1 MLDVRKYRQKSNR
14 SQFRE
19 STRSEKRGFTRF
31 IADMLYASQQQQPI
45 KSLCEIGVSWGR
57 KQRMWCE
64 VTTDDCEIVG
74 VDLYE
79 PDRPEHYELRHE
91 ITHIGAL
98 IDAKKKAVMYS
109 KLTLLLGEDGYI
121 PETVDRALSA
131 ISTEK
136 FDIVI
141 DDGATSWPD
150 MRDSLPSWSR
160 AISDTG
166 CYITETPDGNGDSMK
181 DVSMMH
187 HQIRFAE
194 LVVQGMVIFDLF
206 KFKDINENDHYG
218 NFVGIWAPN
227 LDLYTTVIKKY
238 EEYIVAGKSNIDYLL
253 H

>member
-31 IADMLYASQQQQPI
+31 VADMLYASQQQQPI
-45 KSLCEIGVSWGR
+45 KSLCEIGVSRGR

-74 VDLYE
+74 VDVYD
-79 PDRPEHYELRHE
+79 PDNPYHYALRHE
-91 ITHIGAL
+91 IVHIDNL
-98 IDAKKKAVMYS
+98 IHAKVQTAAYTKC
-109 KLTLLLGEDGYI
+109 TLVLGEDGYI

-187 HQIRFAE
+187 HQIRFEE
-194 LVVQGMVIFDLF
+194 LVVHGMVIFDLSE
-206 KFKDINENDHYG
+206 FKDGSDNNHYG

>member
-1 MLDVRKYRQKSNR
+1 MLDVKKWKKLADDESLRC
-14 SQFRE
+14 SQ
-19 STRSEKRGFTRF
+19 RGFSNF
-31 IADMLYASQQQQPI
+31 VADMLYASQQQQPI
-45 KSLCEIGVSWGR
+45 KSLCEIGVSQGSKIR
-57 KQRMWCE
+57 IWCE

-74 VDLYE
+74 VDMFD
-79 PDRPEHYELRHE
+79 PDNPYHYALRHE
-91 ITHIGAL
+91 IVHIDNL
-98 IDAKKKAVMYS
+98 IRAKAISDDIS
-109 KLTLLLGEDGYI
+109 KLTLVLGEDGYI

-150 MRDSLPSWSR
+150 MRDSLPAWKS
-160 AISDTG
+160 AVSDTG
-166 CYITETPDGNGDSMK
+166 CYITETPDGNGNSMK

-194 LVVQGMVIFDLF
+194 ISVHGMVIFDLSV
-206 KFKDINENDHYG
+206 FKDIIENGHYG

-227 LDLYTTVIKKY
+227 LDLYATVIKKY

>member
-1 MLDVRKYRQKSNR
+1 MLDVKKWKKLADDESLRC
-14 SQFRE
+14 SQ
-19 STRSEKRGFTRF
+19 RGFSNF
-31 IADMLYASQQQQPI
+31 VADMLYASQQQQPI
-45 KSLCEIGVSWGR
+45 KSLCEIGVSQGSKIR
-57 KQRMWCE
+57 IWCE

-74 VDLYE
+74 VDMFD
-79 PDRPEHYELRHE
+79 PDNPYHYELRHE
-91 ITHIGAL
+91 IVHIDNL
-98 IDAKKKAVMYS
+98 IHAKVQTAAYTKC
-109 KLTLLLGEDGYI
+109 TLVLGEDGYI

-131 ISTEK
+131 ISYEK

-187 HQIRFAE
+187 HQIRFEE

>member
-1 MLDVRKYRQKSNR
+1 MLDVKKWRQSADG
-14 SQFRE
+14 E
-19 STRSEKRGFTRF
+19 SLRCSLRGFSEF
-31 IADMLYASQQQQPI
+31 VADMLHASQQQQPI
-45 KSLCEIGVSWGR
+45 KSLCEIGVSQGSKIR
-57 KQRMWCE
+57 IWCE

-74 VDLYE
+74 VDMFD
-79 PDRPEHYELRHE
+79 PDIPEHYALRHD
-91 ITHIGAL
+91 IIHIDNL
-98 IDAKKKAVMYS
+98 IHAKAQTAAYTKC
-109 KLTLLLGEDGYI
+109 TLVLGSDGYI

-131 ISTEK
+131 TSYEK

-150 MRDSLPSWSR
+150 MRKSLPSWSR

-187 HQIRFAE
+187 HQIRFDE
-194 LVVQGMVIFDLF
+194 IVVHGMVIFDLSA
-206 KFKDINENDHYG
+206 FKDINENAHYG

-227 LDLYTTVIKKY
+227 LDLYANVIKKY
-238 EEYIVAGKSNIDYLL
+238 EEYIVAGRSNIDHLL